1 MKLDT
6 ALYQMRSQPLAFLRH
21 NLLTIAGASQSG
33 ARAFYLGYGNIS
45 LTPTTN
51 EWFKFSH
58 DRMVVASTTT
68 GLDGKNT
75 VDVQVHNV
83 RMIPSGETVDLADIE
98 PYALGGGGPDLMV
111 TGQLSG
117 CVLAIQKVSG
127 GLIVAHIQPGGTRG
141 PGPTL
146 CTQIKNTGKFR
157 GHGSVTHAFGIG
169 AGYST
174 RAHVI
179 GVRKGGAWNLYAQQV
194 SSGSGPVTGSVQI
207 V

>member
-33 ARAFYLGYGNIS
+33 AR
-45 LTPTTN
+45 
-51 EWFKFSH
+51 
-58 DRMVVASTTT
+58 
-68 GLDGKNT
+68 
-75 VDVQVHNV
+75 
-83 RMIPSGETVDLADIE
+83 
-98 PYALGGGGPDLMV
+98 
-111 TGQLSG
+111 
-117 CVLAIQKVSG
+117 
-127 GLIVAHIQPGGTRG
+127 
-141 PGPTL
+141 
-146 CTQIKNTGKFR
+146 
-157 GHGSVTHAFGIG
+157 AFGIG